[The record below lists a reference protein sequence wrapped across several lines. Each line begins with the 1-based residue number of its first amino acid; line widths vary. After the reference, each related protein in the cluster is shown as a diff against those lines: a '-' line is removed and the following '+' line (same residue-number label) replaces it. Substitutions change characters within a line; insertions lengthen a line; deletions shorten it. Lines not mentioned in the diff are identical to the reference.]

1 LNQSA
6 ARYDKQLDRT
16 SAGDRAGQVSS
27 RGGGVKGGLL
37 LDCDF
42 GSLTAL
48 LIGIGATSWLALGG
62 L

>member
-1 LNQSA
+1 M
-6 ARYDKQLDRT
+6 R
-16 SAGDRAGQVSS
+16 
-27 RGGGVKGGLL
+27 VKGGLL

-48 LIGIGATSWLALGG
+48 LIGIGATRWLALSG